1 MFRNRTH
8 LVEVVFWSSKCDLAW
23 PSCQSGIWK
32 GPGGLSGK
40 EIRTATC
47 VGPYYAGVCTA
58 TCPTGKAVIAGGC
71 YTAYPGNTWQT
82 AWAVR
87 ATYPSSDTSWTCQMG
102 EDNGTNRYNQSYTV
116 YAICL

>member
-1 MFRNRTH
+1 MAF
-8 LVEVVFWSSKCDLAW
+8 
-23 PSCQSGIWK
+23 CQSGVWK

-40 EIRTATC
+40 EMRTATC

-58 TCPTGKAVIAGGC
+58 TCSAGKAVIAGGC

-87 ATYPSSDTSWTCQMG
+87 ATYPSSDTTWTCQMG
-102 EDNGTNRYNQSYTV
+102 ASQKTEKIVRKAADWPRINLQEKQN
-116 YAICL
+116 AAP